1 MDDAG
6 IHIQI
11 YTRSTLEY
19 VAWSCAAVHDPAP
32 NNDRLDSPE
41 GPVGVVQITPV
52 PLSSY
57 EVTIDSL
64 E

>member
-1 MDDAG
+1 MMREYIYKY
-6 IHIQI
+6 IHVV
-11 YTRSTLEY
+11 LWNMWHG
-19 VAWSCAAVHDPAP
+19 ACAAVHDPAP

-64 E
+64 A